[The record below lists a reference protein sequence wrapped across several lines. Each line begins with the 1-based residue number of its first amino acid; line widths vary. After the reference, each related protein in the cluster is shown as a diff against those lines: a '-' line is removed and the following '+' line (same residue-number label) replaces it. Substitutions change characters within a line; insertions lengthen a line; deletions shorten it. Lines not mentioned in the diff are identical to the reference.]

1 MGRDR
6 SLFVFLDSSVSLWLL
21 IGMLMA
27 SNGSLCVLISP
38 CAPLSVLLDP
48 YRFLCV
54 LMGPNESLWIFMC
67 HYRL

>member
-1 MGRDR
+1 MGRNR

-21 IGMLMA
+21 IGVLMA

-48 YRFLCV
+48 YKSLCV
-54 LMGPNESLWIFMC
+54 LIKSNGFL
-67 HYRL
+67 